1 MKNINKQ
8 QELEGLG
15 VSPGIAIGTVYK
27 YDSRSSLHVRE
38 IRIAESKVERER
50 NRLIVAALKAS
61 EEIGEIRDK
70 TNQLKGAAR
79 EELGYLLEAYQH
91 MLKGSRLIR
100 GVEKRINEER
110 INAEAAVQ
118 KEISVMEDAFA
129 KMNDSYLSA
138 RIEDIREVGNRLI
151 RSLGQGTITAFSS
164 LPHKA
169 IIVTNELSP
178 ADIALLNPDKVSGVT
193 TIIGGIQSHTS
204 IMAKSL
210 LLPLVVSPS
219 NLLKL
224 TSNGD
229 SIIID
234 GSSGKIY
241 LNPDIKTL
249 ILFRRKRAKELRNQK
264 TYDRLRSLIPI
275 TQDGTSISLQANIE
289 LPSEIP
295 NVIKSGAS
303 GIGLLRTEFMFMN
316 RNSLPTE
323 EEQFNFLREIITKM
337 EGRPVTIRTLDVGND
352 KLSDGLEILSGPNP
366 ALGLRAIRFSLKKK
380 KILEDQLRAIVRSSI
395 FGPIRILLPM
405 VTNINEIITVKEIIY
420 PLKKKRINS
429 S

>member
-1 MKNINKQ
+1 MVLMKNSNKQ
-8 QELEGLG
+8 KEFEGLG
-15 VSPGIAIGTVYK
+15 VSPGIAIGKVYK
-27 YDSRSSLHVRE
+27 YDSRSALHVRE
-38 IRIAESKVERER
+38 IRIAGSKVESER
-50 NRLIVAALKAS
+50 NRLIIAALKAS

-70 TNQLKGAAR
+70 ANQLKGAAR

-118 KEISVMEDAFA
+118 KEISIMEDAFA
-129 KMNDSYLSA
+129 KVNDSYLSA

-151 RSLGQGTITAFSS
+151 RSLGQGTSKAFSS

-178 ADIALLNPDKVSGVT
+178 ADIALLNPEKVSGVT
-193 TIIGGIQSHTS
+193 TIIGGVQSHTS

-210 LLPLVVSPS
+210 LLPLVVGPS

-229 SIIID
+229 TIIID

-249 ILFRRKRAKELRNQK
+249 I
-264 TYDRLRSLIPI
+264 
-275 TQDGTSISLQANIE
+275 
-289 LPSEIP
+289 
-295 NVIKSGAS
+295 
-303 GIGLLRTEFMFMN
+303 
-316 RNSLPTE
+316 
-323 EEQFNFLREIITKM
+323 
-337 EGRPVTIRTLDVGND
+337 
-352 KLSDGLEILSGPNP
+352 
-366 ALGLRAIRFSLKKK
+366 
-380 KILEDQLRAIVRSSI
+380 
-395 FGPIRILLPM
+395 
-405 VTNINEIITVKEIIY
+405 
-420 PLKKKRINS
+420 
-429 S
+429 